1 MKNWKPKKTD
11 VSTEEIFKWDEILQ
25 EISESSDFQ
34 EQIRQNRYF
43 QSPQNLNFRD
53 WIKKIW

>member
-25 EISESSDFQ
+25 EILESSDFQ
-34 EQIRQNRYF
+34 EQIR
-43 QSPQNLNFRD
+43 
-53 WIKKIW
+53 